1 MPGHYER
8 CDCWHR
14 AHIATELHRRGVA
27 RRARQQPRR
36 LNIGR
41 ACPATTIDV
50 IPCGMSMSGYDERNA
65 HIVPGL
71 HRRGVA
77 RRARSSIGGEIQAGH
92 ARPLRTL

>member
-14 AHIATELHRRGVA
+14 AHLATE
-27 RRARQQPRR
+27 
-36 LNIGR
+36 I
-41 ACPATTIDV
+41 
-50 IPCGMSMSGYDERNA
+50 
-65 HIVPGL
+65 

-77 RRARSSIGGEIQAGH
+77 RRARSSLGGEIQAGRARPLRLTFYRVHAAPVSSLGGEIQAGH